1 MNVIAFPLEKLL
13 RIIMMQKV
21 KNYILA
27 DEKEIT
33 T

>member
-13 RIIMMQKV
+13 PIITIQKV